1 VVDLA
6 QPARRE
12 GPGMTTALIGFGV
25 LFLLAF
31 AGVPLGFAMLL
42 TGVGGFAV
50 LRGIDPALGMLGQ
63 IVVDSSANYG
73 MSVLP
78 MFILMGLFVHKA
90 DISNELYDAANAWL
104 GHLKGGLAHATVAAC
119 GLFAAI
125 SGSSIATAA
134 TMTRVAIPPM
144 RRLGYHD
151 RLSTGSVA
159 SAGVLGVLIPPSV
172 PLVIFG
178 LLTET
183 DIRQLFIATIVPG
196 LMLLLL
202 FAGAVWV
209 TVALNP
215 ALGPRGER
223 LPMRRRFAALKGV
236 WSTVLLFALV
246 MGGLYGGVFTATE
259 SAGIGASGAL
269 AIAVGRRRLTGIVLL
284 ECLVETARTTAMI
297 FTIVFGALVFAN
309 FIVLSGMTG
318 ELVSWIQGSGL
329 GVTGVL
335 LAMVV
340 IYLVLGALMEAMGLL
355 LLTAPIFT
363 AVAVEMGVNPIW
375 FGIFV
380 VMLIEIGMLSPPVG
394 MNVFTVK
401 TLLPEVKLSTIFH
414 GVLPFVVANLIAV
427 AVIIAFPA
435 LVLAPLRWF

>member
-1 VVDLA
+1 
-6 QPARRE
+6 
-12 GPGMTTALIGFGV
+12 MTAALIGFGV

-31 AGVPLGFAMLL
+31 GGVPLGFAMLL
-42 TGVGGFAV
+42 TGVGGFAFQ
-50 LRGIDPALGMLGQ
+50 RGLDPSLAMLGQ

-104 GHLKGGLAHATVAAC
+104 GHLKGGLAHATVMAC

-134 TMTRVAIPPM
+134 TMTKVAIPPM

-151 RLSTGSVA
+151 RLSTGAVA
-159 SAGVLGVLIPPSV
+159 SGGVLGVLIPPSV

-183 DIRQLFIATIVPG
+183 DIRKLFIATIVPG
-196 LMLLLL
+196 ILLLLL
-202 FAGAVWV
+202 FIGSVWV
-209 TVALNP
+209 TVLLNP
-215 ALGPRGER
+215 ALGPRGEQR
-223 LPMRRRFAALKGV
+223 PLRARFVALKGV
-236 WSTVLLFALV
+236 WSTLLLFAFV

-269 AIAVGRRRLTGIVLL
+269 IIAVARRRMSWRDLLDCLT
-284 ECLVETARTTAMI
+284 ETALTTAMI
-297 FTIVFGALVFAN
+297 FAIVFGALAFAN
-309 FIVLSGMTG
+309 FITLSGMTG
-318 ELVSWIQGSGL
+318 QLVGWIQSAGFGT
-329 GVTGVL
+329 TGVL
-335 LAMVV
+335 LCMVIV
-340 IYLVLGALMEAMGLL
+340 YLVLGALMEAMGLM
-355 LLTAPIFT
+355 LLTVPVFT
-363 AVAVEMGVNPIW
+363 AVAVELGINPIW

-380 VMLIEIGMLSPPVG
+380 TMMIEIGMLTPPVG

-401 TLLPEVKLSTIFH
+401 SLLPNVPVSTIFR
-414 GVLPFVVANLIAV
+414 GVMPFVVANLLAV
-427 AVIIAFPA
+427 AAIVTWPQ

>member
-1 VVDLA
+1 
-6 QPARRE
+6 
-12 GPGMTTALIGFGV
+12 MTAALIGFGV

-31 AGVPLGFAMLL
+31 AGVPLAFAMLL
-42 TGVGGFAV
+42 TGVGGFAIV
-50 LRGIDPALGMLGQ
+50 RGLDPALGMLGQ
-63 IVVDSSANYG
+63 ILVDASANYG

-104 GHLKGGLAHATVAAC
+104 GHLQGGLAHATVAAC

-151 RLSTGSVA
+151 RLSTGTVA

-196 LMLLLL
+196 ILLLML
-202 FAGAVWV
+202 FAAAVWI
-209 TVALNP
+209 TVAVNP
-215 ALGPRGER
+215 ALGPRGHR
-223 LPMRRRFAALKGV
+223 LPVRQRFVALKGV
-236 WSTVLLFALV
+236 WSTLLLFALV

-259 SAGIGASGAL
+259 CAGIGAAGAL
-269 AIAVGRRRLTGIVLL
+269 GIAVARRRMTWRALL

-297 FTIVFGALVFAN
+297 FAIVFGALAFAH
-309 FIVLSGMTG
+309 FVTLTG
-318 ELVSWIQGSGL
+318 LTYELVTWIQASGF
-329 GVTGVL
+329 GVIGVL
-335 LAMVV
+335 LTMVL

-363 AVAVEMGVNPIW
+363 AVAVEMGLSPVW
-375 FGIFV
+375 FGIFA
-380 VMLIEIGMLSPPVG
+380 VMMIEIGMLSPPVG

-401 TLLPEVKLSTIFH
+401 SVLPEVGLATIFK
-414 GVLPFVVANLIAV
+414 GVMPFLAANLIAV
-427 AVIIAFPA
+427 AVIIAWPQ

>member
-1 VVDLA
+1 
-6 QPARRE
+6 
-12 GPGMTTALIGFGV
+12 MTAALVGFGL

-31 AGVPLGFAMLL
+31 CGVPLAFAMLL
-42 TGVGGFAV
+42 AGVGGFAA
-50 LRGIDPALGMLGQ
+50 LRGLEPALGMLGQ

-90 DISNELYDAANAWL
+90 DISTELYDAANAWL

-134 TMTRVAIPPM
+134 TMTKVAVPSM

-172 PLVIFG
+172 PLVLFG

-183 DIRQLFIATIVPG
+183 DIRKLFIATIVPG
-196 LMLLLL
+196 ILLLLL
-202 FAGAVWV
+202 FIGAVWV
-209 TVALNP
+209 TVTLNP
-215 ALGPRGER
+215 ALGPRGPR
-223 LPMRRRFAALKGV
+223 LPLRQRFVALKGV
-236 WSTVLLFALV
+236 WSTLLLFVFV
-246 MGGLYGGVFTATE
+246 MGGLYSGVFTATE
-259 SAGIGASGAL
+259 SAGIGAAGAL
-269 AIAVGRRRLTGIVLL
+269 AIAVARRRMRWRVLL
-284 ECLVETARTTAMI
+284 ECLAETGRTTAMI
-297 FTIVFGALVFAN
+297 FAIVFGALAFAN
-309 FIVLSGMTG
+309 FITLTGMTG
-318 ELVSWIQGSGL
+318 QLVEWVQGTGF

-335 LAMVV
+335 LSMVV
-340 IYLVLGALMEAMGLL
+340 IYLVLGALMEAMGLM
-355 LLTAPIFT
+355 LLTVPIFT
-363 AVAVEMGVNPIW
+363 AVAVDLGISPIW

-380 VMLIEIGMLSPPVG
+380 VMMIEIGMLSPPVG

-401 TLLPEVKLSTIFH
+401 TLLPDVPLSTIFR
-414 GVLPFVVANLIAV
+414 GVMPFLVANLIAV
-427 AVIIAFPA
+427 AAIIAWPQ